1 MLISNKQ
8 HEANIHNAQK
18 STGPSSDDG
27 KQAVRF
33 NALQH
38 GLRARQVLLPKDDP
52 EEFHQLCADL
62 EAEWQPQ
69 TCTQR
74 LLLEQMAVSQWILG
88 RLARLE
94 TNGFS
99 LTQLGIQD
107 QYAFL
112 DRISALRTRQ
122 ERSFSKAMRD
132 LEHLQRR
139 PRPEAKPEP
148 EHIPEPLAPQPPR
161 PEPPPFPDPIAYVM
175 SGRDA
180 AAPIHPD
187 TR

>member
-38 GLRARQVLLPKDDP
+38 GLRARHVLLPGDDP
-52 EEFHQLCADL
+52 EEFQQLCADL
-62 EAEWQPQ
+62 EAEWRPQ

-74 LLLEQMAVSQWILG
+74 LLLEQMAASQWILG
-88 RLARLE
+88 RLARME
-94 TNGFS
+94 THGFTV
-99 LTQLGIQD
+99 TQLGIHE
-107 QYAFL
+107 QYIFIG
-112 DRISALRTRQ
+112 RVSALRTRH
-122 ERSFSKAMRD
+122 ERSFSTAMRD

-148 EHIPEPLAPQPPR
+148 EPVAEPLAPRTPR
-161 PEPPPFPDPIAYVM
+161 PEPPAFPDPVAYVVC
-175 SGRDA
+175 GRDA